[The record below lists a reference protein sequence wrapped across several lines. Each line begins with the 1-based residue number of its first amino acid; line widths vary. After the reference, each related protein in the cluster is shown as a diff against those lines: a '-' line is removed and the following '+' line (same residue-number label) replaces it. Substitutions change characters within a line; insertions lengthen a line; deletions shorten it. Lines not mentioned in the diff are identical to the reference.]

1 MGNLGQISDN
11 YGENSS
17 LKIVGLDIHAL
28 GKQSVQSVL
37 AYTVTF
43 T

>member
-11 YGENSS
+11 YDENSS

-28 GKQSVQSVL
+28 GTQSVQSVL
-37 AYTVTF
+37 AYSVTF